1 MHWHICSKLLYTDA
15 NCSEI
20 CANLIQF
27 DFAKYIYINQDNIM
41 IIKLFFKIIKKNNA
55 LNLIFFIIIVMVM
68 TKIINFQIQHLVI

>member
-41 IIKLFFKIIKKNNA
+41 IIKKNNA